1 MRGTTRKA
9 EGLATIEQAGIEAAL
24 ADPDRPGTLLD
35 LVGDVTV
42 VYWLLGSARGKPEA
56 VAAIHGSRL
65 ERILE
70 RLVDTP
76 VRGFVYEAA
85 GSVDAALLERGAGA
99 VRAAGERW
107 RIPFALLEADPAEP
121 SAWVEAALEASLN
134 LASPAG

>member
-1 MRGTTRKA
+1 MRGTSRRA
-9 EGLATIEQAGIEAAL
+9 EGLVAIEEAGIEAAL
-24 ADPDRPGTLLD
+24 GDPHRPATLLD

-42 VYWLLGSARGKPEA
+42 VYWLLGSAQGEPET

-76 VRGFVYEAA
+76 VRGFAYEAA
-85 GSVDAALLERGAGA
+85 GSVDASLLELGAAA

-107 RIPFALLEADPAEP
+107 RIPFALLEVDPAEP
-121 SAWVEAALEASLN
+121 SSWAEAALVASLN